1 MTRQNPDVID
11 RGERPTVDYIV
22 VGAGPAGCAVA
33 ARLARSSDGTSVA
46 LIEAGPAKAS
56 LLSDVPLGIAALVPF
71 RSRRNYAYE
80 TVAQP
85 GFGGRKGY
93 QPRGRGL
100 GGSSLINAMI
110 YMRGQPQDYDSW
122 AALGCKGWA
131 FADVLPYFKRSED
144 NARGADAL
152 HGAGGPLHVSDLSY
166 RNPAVDAFV
175 EAAVQAGF
183 RRNDDFNGETQE
195 GVGPYQVFQK
205 NGRRHNAARAY
216 LQAAPAPN
224 LMIVSDCQ
232 ARRLLFEGR
241 RAVGVAYAR
250 GGAEERLYARR
261 EIVVSGGAF
270 GSPQLL
276 MLSGVG
282 PAEQLKAFGVEVVYD
297 APEVGANLQDHCDYV
312 ANLSAKGPGL
322 FGLALPLLTDGP
334 AELAN
339 FLRHGRGLLTSN
351 AAEAGGF
358 IRSGPD
364 VDRPDLQVHF
374 CIGIVDDHNRK
385 LHFTTGL
392 SLHVCGLRPKSRG
405 SVRLAGPDVSTA
417 PLIDPNFLSD
427 PDDLETLVRG
437 VEIVQRILAQPALA
451 RYGGKYIYG
460 TGRDDPDALRKLI
473 RERADTIYHP
483 VGTCRMGADERSVVD
498 PTLRVR
504 GVEGLT
510 RRRRLHHAAPRQR
523 QHPGAL
529 GDDRREGGGHDSGQD
544 GGVDPH
550 PALRATF
557 SRTREKGFAPPLPL
571 AGEGWGEGDST
582 ARSPRRA
589 PPCRRPTAEAPS
601 RAPGCRPARPKWRW
615 RSAR

>member
-1 MTRQNPDVID
+1 MPGRKARTAPGFRAREGPMTRNSELSD
-11 RGERPTVDYIV
+11 RGERPTVDYV
-22 VGAGPAGCAVA
+22 VIGAGPAGCAVA
-33 ARLARSSDGTSVA
+33 ARLAQSSDAGSVA

-80 TVAQP
+80 TVPQP

-110 YMRGQPQDYDSW
+110 YTRGQPQDYDSW
-122 AALGCKGWA
+122 AALGCKGWGW
-131 FADVLPYFKRSED
+131 ADVLPYFKRSED

-166 RNPAVDAFV
+166 RNPAVEAFV
-175 EAAVQAGF
+175 EAAVQAQCA

-205 NGRRHNAARAY
+205 NGRRYNAARAY
-216 LQAAPAPN
+216 LQASAAPN
-224 LMIVSDCQ
+224 LAIVSERQ
-232 ARRLLFEGR
+232 ARKILFDGR
-241 RAVGVAYAR
+241 RAVGVAFRR
-250 GGAEERLYARR
+250 GAAEERLYARR
-261 EIVVSGGAF
+261 EIIVSCGAF

-276 MLSGVG
+276 MASGVG
-282 PAEQLKAFGVEVVYD
+282 PAEQLKGFGVEVVVD

-312 ANLSAKGPGL
+312 ANLRAKGPGL
-322 FGLALPLLTDGP
+322 FGLALPMLTSG
-334 AELAN
+334 AGELAN

-358 IRSGPD
+358 IRSRPD
-364 VDRPDLQVHF
+364 VDRPDLQLHF

-405 SVRLAGPDVSTA
+405 SVRLAGPDVATP

-427 PDDLETLVRG
+427 PEDLETLVRG
-437 VEIVQRILAQPALA
+437 AQIVQTILAQPALA
-451 RYGGKYIYG
+451 PYGGHYIYG
-460 TGRDDPDALRKLI
+460 TGRDDPAALRQLI

-483 VGTCRMGADERSVVD
+483 VGTCRMGSDERSVVD

-504 GVEGLT
+504 GVEGL
-510 RRRRLHHAAPRQR
+510 RVADASIMPL
-523 QHPGAL
+523 L
-529 GDDRREGGGHDSGQD
+529 VSGNTQ
-544 GGVDPH
+544 
-550 PALRATF
+550 
-557 SRTREKGFAPPLPL
+557 
-571 AGEGWGEGDST
+571 
-582 ARSPRRA
+582 
-589 PPCRRPTAEAPS
+589 APS
-601 RAPGCRPARPKWRW
+601 AMIGEKAADLILGRMAA
-615 RSAR
+615 